1 MGQAHWA
8 MLSAAAQ
15 ARATLTDAQ
24 RQKIDAWVNAM
35 EQRAAH
41 DHRM

>member
-1 MGQAHWA
+1 

-15 ARATLTDAQ
+15 ARAALTAAQ

-35 EQRAAH
+35 ERGLIFCELVP
-41 DHRM
+41 